1 MPMQDDKAYWIETD
15 GTVSEVT
22 PNNGTDFQ
30 LDELQGFVRGKG
42 EGGESDTI
50 TIVYL
55 PRERVMVANDDG
67 RIIGLEHNSKA
78 TEEYHLAGGALHN
91 PIVGNVL
98 ICPKAMVR

>member
-1 MPMQDDKAYWIETD
+1 MDDTKAYWIESD

-30 LDELQGFVRGKG
+30 LDELQGFVRGEGPKG
-42 EGGESDTI
+42 KSDTI

-67 RIIGLEHNSKA
+67 LLIELELNRKA
-78 TEEYHLAGGALHN
+78 TEEYHLAGGPLTS

-98 ICPKAMVR
+98 ICPSAMVR